1 MGTTLLGVDLD
12 ESPVGGLIE
21 RLLSEEELE
30 MLADGGRERD
40 EDVDGSDDTDEPGE
54 TELGNDLVDDAV
66 GSDDATSVA
75 VGTSGSGST
84 GVDTP
89 SPGTEP
95 GRLAGRVPSP
105 EDEDSDGGWKE
116 RLRPIVLKGT
126 VALAVL
132 AVVGFVAYRYLG
144 TAKEKVS
151 DKIGSDEDDAETEPE
166 PTDVTGDV
174 PEARRRAKAPSREGF
189 SDRPVDETVH
199 RAADA
204 SGDDAADEQDDIGRP
219 RADSDVGAL
228 VGLAALAIVAATVR
242 KFGEDR
248 PRDPL
253 VDGPADDDE

>member
-30 MLADGGRERD
+30 MLADGGREAD
-40 EDVDGSDDTDEPGE
+40 EESGGGDDTSETGE
-54 TELGNDLVDDAV
+54 TEMGTDLVNDAV
-66 GSDDATSVA
+66 TSDDATSVP
-75 VGTSGSGST
+75 VGPGGDESS

-95 GRLAGRVPSP
+95 SGLAGRVPSP

-116 RLRPIVLKGT
+116 RLRPILLKGT
-126 VALAVL
+126 VVLVVL
-132 AVVGFVAYRYLG
+132 AVVGFIAYRYLG

-151 DKIGSDEDDAETEPE
+151 DKIGSDDEDAESEPR
-166 PTDVTGDV
+166 PT
-174 PEARRRAKAPSREGF
+174 
-189 SDRPVDETVH
+189 DETVH

-204 SGDDAADEQDDIGRP
+204 DGDDADADEQDDIGRP
-219 RADSDVGAL
+219 RADSDAGAL
-228 VGLAALAIVAATVR
+228 VGLAALAIVAAAVR

-253 VDGPADDDE
+253 VDGPDNDDE